1 MQAANLNV
9 LGQRS
14 ESSKL
19 YKRAAET
26 ALRRGLRDAAA
37 GFEEADARADALSGN
52 CRTARVWDVQH
63 WRWRCAASALAGDAA
78 NARTAFQDF
87 FALWKDAD
95 VDVPILVAAKKE
107 YEKLK

>member
-9 LGQRS
+9 IGQRS

-52 CRTARVWDVQH
+52 CRTAR
-63 WRWRCAASALAGDAA
+63 RLGRPTLALAMCGFR
-78 NARTAFQDF
+78 ARGRRGERPYSLPGLLRTVE
-87 FALWKDAD
+87 DAD
-95 VDVPILVAAKKE
+95 SDIAILQQAKAE
-107 YEKLK
+107 YTKVQ